1 MEKIQ
6 YLDLRLENKK
16 ILDKTRFKII
26 NQIYSG
32 RYILDKNV
40 ELFERKFAKFNN
52 AKFCYGVNSGHDA
65 LKIALQSIGVK
76 NGDHI
81 MVPGMTFISTYFA
94 ISELGAKPV
103 PIDVGLDGVIDCN
116 KLPKNLDKKIKG
128 LISVNLYG
136 NLCNYKI
143 LRQYTKK
150 NKIFLIED
158 SSQSHNAFF
167 LNEPKKKIWGD
178 ISTFS
183 FYPGKNLGSITD
195 GGAIITNKPSI
206 AHNIKLIRNYG
217 SIKKY
222 IHQKIGCN
230 SRLNSTS
237 AIFLNLKL
245 KYLPKIN
252 KLRLNQENFYIK
264 YLKNIKQISFLHRNK
279 DVRSSHHIFLILTK
293 ERNKL
298 KDYLAKNNIET
309 IIHYP
314 ITPFLQ
320 KAYYGIKFKK
330 EKYPVSIKLQN
341 EGLSLPIGKHIN
353 TKKQLYIIAKIKK
366 FYQKK

>member
-1 MEKIQ
+1 V
-6 YLDLRLENKK
+6 DSN
-16 ILDKTRFKII
+16 
-26 NQIYSG
+26 
-32 RYILDKNV
+32 
-40 ELFERKFAKFNN
+40 
-52 AKFCYGVNSGHDA
+52 
-65 LKIALQSIGVK
+65 
-76 NGDHI
+76 
-81 MVPGMTFISTYFA
+81 
-94 ISELGAKPV
+94 
-103 PIDVGLDGVIDCN
+103 
-116 KLPKNLDKKIKG
+116 
-128 LISVNLYG
+128 G
-136 NLCNYKI
+136 NLNIEGIKKAYNKNIKAII
-143 LRQYTKK
+143 LVHLNGLPCDLDPIVKFTKK